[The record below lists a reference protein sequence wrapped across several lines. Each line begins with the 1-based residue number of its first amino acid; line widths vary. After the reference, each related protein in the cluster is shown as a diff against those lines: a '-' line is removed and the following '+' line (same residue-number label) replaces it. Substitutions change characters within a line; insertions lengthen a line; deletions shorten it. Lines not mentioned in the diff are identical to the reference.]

1 MAGNKVNATTIT
13 MAHGAGGKAMRDLID
28 DIFVSTFSNPHLDTL
43 EDQARF
49 DLQGLAATGGKL
61 AFTTDSYVVDPLEFP
76 GGNIGTL
83 AVNGTVNDLAVSGAV
98 PKYLSCAMIL
108 EEGMEIAQLRRIVN
122 SMKEAASAAGV
133 LIVTGDTKVVPR
145 GKGDKCFINTSGIGV
160 IPDGIDI
167 SAKHCRPGDK
177 IILNG
182 YAGDHGAAILNAR
195 GDLALDVE
203 LHTDCQPLH
212 ELMQTMLA
220 VCPGIHAVRDASR
233 GGVAT
238 VLNEFAQTAGVSIT
252 LNDDAI
258 PVREEVRGV
267 CEILGL
273 DALYFANEGKLV
285 AAVPVDKADA
295 VLEAMR
301 GHPAGKDAAIIGEV
315 TDGKPGR
322 VVVKT
327 FFGGERIMDM
337 LVGDQLP
344 RIC

>member
-1 MAGNKVNATTIT
+1 
-13 MAHGAGGKAMRDLID
+13 
-28 DIFVSTFSNPHLDTL
+28 
-43 EDQARF
+43 
-49 DLQGLAATGGKL
+49 
-61 AFTTDSYVVDPLEFP
+61 
-76 GGNIGTL
+76 
-83 AVNGTVNDLAVSGAV
+83 
-98 PKYLSCAMIL
+98 
-108 EEGMEIAQLRRIVN
+108 
-122 SMKEAASAAGV
+122 
-133 LIVTGDTKVVPR
+133 
-145 GKGDKCFINTSGIGV
+145 
-160 IPDGIDI
+160 
-167 SAKHCRPGDK
+167 
-177 IILNG
+177 
-182 YAGDHGAAILNAR
+182 
-195 GDLALDVE
+195 
-203 LHTDCQPLH
+203 
-212 ELMQTMLA
+212 MLA